1 MRKRK
6 TLGDYVPGRKR
17 RLLHRPVERS
27 PARMGTHPSAA
38 IDHVSLFFFPSFF
51 CFSLSHLFLRLF
63 DFVFI

>member
-38 IDHVSLFFFPSFF
+38 IDHVSLFFFLPSFVYL
-51 CFSLSHLFLRLF
+51 SLSL
-63 DFVFI
+63 VFEVI